1 MITPNYGLYVD
12 SNISSEVD
20 ELDDDIPD
28 NVESE
33 ITMSTQY
40 LVLAISIGI
49 YSVLGTAGN
58 LPVLVVYFRKRD
70 KKAANTFI
78 RVLAVIDLVVS
89 AMIMPYTLIYEL
101 HMVQSDI
108 ICRGVEFLRHFT
120 IIASNMT
127 LVAIAVERYC
137 AVCRLSQRFSVQ
149 NVNQGMLVM
158 LTVSLILAFPSIGIF
173 AVVPT
178 STVQDINCSFPHVS
192 NDTMVCHFTTAI
204 VGETVAYIYQSVLML
219 SFFITLI
226 MIVIFY
232 SIVYSVLWKRAKL
245 RRARMK
251 YIGSD
256 YAERSQAS
264 SETFESSIYTAP
276 SQNSKQS
283 SAPSQNSKQSSAPSQ
298 NSKQSS
304 ALSQNSKQSSALSQN
319 SKQSSAFSRNSK
331 QSSALSQNSKQ
342 SSNKTKPPGVTK
354 VPKRDMKATKD
365 LKNRR
370 HNAPAHRNEKSENG
384 KNRDREVKIKPEKSK
399 TKKEQTK
406 VKTKEVKNKGLKSTS
421 ESGDLKTVSKDIKIG
436 SEDSKSEPKDLIT
449 VTVDLEHVLEDLE
462 TAVDGFQNKCDDLNN
477 GPEVIYTNPDDVKA
491 KLGLDHANS
500 QISKTELKAHNNK
513 SMDWKNEP
521 ENLRSIY
528 GDLKTISGDLKM
540 KYAGSES
547 STTTG
552 SDQSLPSTST
562 EHTVSDDVQISVN
575 STTTLTRTRH
585 RNLHHRTAKMLFL
598 CTVIYVVS
606 WMPFWF
612 DIFGATRNVVLRYM
626 FFLGNATNPL
636 IYGIVNEHVRKACLG
651 LIYECKLKVNML
663 CNNNKNS
670 HHSKSKNAHRH
681 KSRK

>member
-1 MITPNYGLYVD
+1 
-12 SNISSEVD
+12 
-20 ELDDDIPD
+20 
-28 NVESE
+28 
-33 ITMSTQY
+33 MSTQY

-49 YSVLGTAGN
+49 YSILGTAGN

-78 RVLAVIDLVVS
+78 RVLALIDLVVS

-178 STVQDINCSFPHVS
+178 STVQDVNCSFPHVS
-192 NDTMVCHFTTAI
+192 NDTMVCHFTTTI

-232 SIVYSVLWKRAKL
+232 SIVYSVLWKRAKS
-245 RRARMK
+245 RKARMK
-251 YIGSD
+251 YMGSD

-264 SETFESSIYTAP
+264 SGTFESSIYTAP

-319 SKQSSAFSRNSK
+319 SKQSSALSQNSK

-342 SSNKTKPPGVTK
+342 SSALSQNSKQLSAFGRNSKQSSALSQNSGQSSNKIKSPGVPK
-354 VPKRDMKATKD
+354 VPKRDMKTRTD

-370 HNAPAHRNEKSENG
+370 HNAPANRNQRSDNG
-384 KNRDREVKIKPEKSK
+384 KHRDREVKIKPEKSK
-399 TKKEQTK
+399 TKKEQK
-406 VKTKEVKNKGLKSTS
+406 KAKTTEVKSKGLKSTS
-421 ESGDLKTVSKDIKIG
+421 ETGDLKTVSKDVKVE

-449 VTVDLEHVLEDLE
+449 VTADLEHVLEELE
-462 TAVDGFQNKCDDLNN
+462 TAVNGFQSKCDDLNN
-477 GPEVIYTNPDDVKA
+477 GPEVIYTNPDDEKP
-491 KLGLDHANS
+491 KLDSDHANS
-500 QISKTELKAHNNK
+500 QISKIKLEAHNNI

-521 ENLRSIY
+521 ENLKSIY

-562 EHTVSDDVQISVN
+562 EHTVSDDVRISVN

-612 DIFGATRNVVLRYM
+612 DIFGATQNLVLRYM

-651 LIYECKLKVNML
+651 LLFECKPKVNML
-663 CNNNKNS
+663 CNNNKNR